1 MTKKEIIFWLE
12 DKRNQKIGEKE
23 AEAKEKQREIY
34 KEVLAPLGFYE
45 AASQIKEHLQQA
57 LEIWRGWKKTQ
68 GPTALGFAFRDY
80 LGFEQQTIRWLEGEM
95 PFEAFL
101 EEHDIFLSPNLFQ
114 ELNQEKGETIHNIHL
129 TYNTVTLV
137 AVFRKRIVDDGP
149 CFLVMAM
156 LLHQRQRPFKQD
168 PWGVALCLGNGVFLC
183 VSFRHF
189 PSSLL
194 LRAFLLLFQ
203 LVQVPHQLLH
213 PCRRFL
219 RISQIIP
226 DHNDLPAD
234 AIRIGIGDDLP
245 TTAVEFFQFHASA
258 PF

>member
-68 GPTALGFAFRDY
+68 GPTVLGFAFRDY

-129 TYNTVTLV
+129 TYNTVIKTVRSAKSVKEAKAYLEN
-137 AVFRKRIVDDGP
+137 
-149 CFLVMAM
+149 
-156 LLHQRQRPFKQD
+156 
-168 PWGVALCLGNGVFLC
+168 LGFDLSELEKKCEAAADETNIDT
-183 VSFRHF
+183 S
-189 PSSLL
+189 
-194 LRAFLLLFQ
+194 FLLLKQ
-203 LVQVPHQLLH
+203 
-213 PCRRFL
+213 
-219 RISQIIP
+219 
-226 DHNDLPAD
+226 
-234 AIRIGIGDDLP
+234 
-245 TTAVEFFQFHASA
+245 SA
-258 PF
+258 GC

>member
-129 TYNTVTLV
+129 TPPRAAVTSASLIWSPDSSS
-137 AVFRKRIVDDGP
+137 ARRSEAPRG
-149 CFLVMAM
+149 
-156 LLHQRQRPFKQD
+156 
-168 PWGVALCLGNGVFLC
+168 LCWMI
-183 VSFRHF
+183 
-189 PSSLL
+189 PSTGLNSRRARTISLPS
-194 LRAFLLLFQ
+194 RTAPPLF
-203 LVQVPHQLLH
+203 
-213 PCRRFL
+213 
-219 RISQIIP
+219 
-226 DHNDLPAD
+226 
-234 AIRIGIGDDLP
+234 
-245 TTAVEFFQFHASA
+245 
-258 PF
+258 